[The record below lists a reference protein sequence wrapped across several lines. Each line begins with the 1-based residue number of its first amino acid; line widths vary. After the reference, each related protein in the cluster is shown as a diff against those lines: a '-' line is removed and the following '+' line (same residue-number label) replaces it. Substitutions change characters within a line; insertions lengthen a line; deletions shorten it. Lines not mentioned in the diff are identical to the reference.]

1 MKIVLVILLIS
12 LIVVNII
19 YFMQK
24 RKIFK
29 ELDKL
34 EKEYNIP
41 NRLRKNKNRKKV

>member
-1 MKIVLVILLIS
+1 MRIVLVILLIS

-29 ELDKL
+29 ELDRL